1 MPEPIEPLGYSAE
14 EQDGDPVRISAPND
28 ARGMKPLPVGLD
40 EFELQRRANQED
52 ASWSELGPSRTHV
65 HGVETHTLLAS
76 LSPDRPGH
84 TGART
89 EASRA
94 RRQIRHFTRHPIPV
108 EA

>member
-40 EFELQRRANQED
+40 EFELQRRANRED

-94 RRQIRHFTRHPIPV
+94 RRHIRHFTRHPIPV